1 MLDDDCI
8 YLTQSCIIRNLSKK
22 QFKVL
27 LDVCLK
33 LNWLRNCAVE
43 TTMCVKSADR
53 KHYKKLNYKHIIN
66 EVKKEF
72 ESTYSLFQEGITNAT
87 IKKHVDSFNAIV
99 LKNKKVDGDI

>member
-27 LDVCLK
+27 LDVCLT

-53 KHYKKLNYKHIIN
+53 KHL
-66 EVKKEF
+66 
-72 ESTYSLFQEGITNAT
+72 
-87 IKKHVDSFNAIV
+87 
-99 LKNKKVDGDI
+99 